1 MILPFA
7 RRIVQCIFLSFDF
20 QSNSDT
26 YAVINLPGEEDE
38 EIDGGGGGGGGT
50 VSLPPAPL
58 SSEDAHEKV
67 HHYSKIDKS
76 KKRRPPDPPPGHS
89 TAHGVNIRPHSL
101 VPQPPI
107 PTMQQHPQLQVI
119 KISKVLGEINKVLSH
134 YEISQ

>member
-89 TAHGVNIRPHSL
+89 AGHGVNIRPHSL

-119 KISKVLGEINKVLSH
+119 GRAAYSDLNPRDGPLSLH
-134 YEISQ
+134 K